1 MSIKHHI
8 PNALTFFRYA
18 CVPLLLIMWPLNM
31 WAAFAIVLL
40 ACISD
45 FLDGY
50 LARLWMVESALGRL
64 LDPNADKLI
73 VATAL
78 ILLCTS
84 GDAPVV
90 AVVLILCRELFV
102 SALRESMAE
111 RQIIIHVSKMAKWKT
126 ATQMIAVLVLMLGVA
141 MQHDI
146 VLKAGESLLWLATG
160 LTLWTGWDYFKG
172 SIKQL

>member
-1 MSIKHHI
+1 MTIKHHI
-8 PNALTFFRYA
+8 PNALTLFRYA
-18 CVPLLLIMWPLNM
+18 CVPLLLAAWPWNL
-31 WAAFAIVLL
+31 WAALIIVLL

-45 FLDGY
+45 FFDGY
-50 LARLWMVESALGRL
+50 LARLWKVESALGRL

-102 SALRESMAE
+102 SALREAMIE
-111 RQIIIHVSKMAKWKT
+111 RQIVIHVSTLAKWKT
-126 ATQMIAVLVLMLGVA
+126 ATQMTATLVLMLGAA
-141 MQHDI
+141 MQQPI
-146 VLKAGESLLWLATG
+146 IAQVGESLLWLATG

>member
-8 PNALTFFRYA
+8 PNALTLFRYA
-18 CVPLLLIMWPLNM
+18 CVPLLLMIWPLST
-31 WAAFAIVLL
+31 WAAFAVVLL

-50 LARLWMVESALGRL
+50 LARLWKVESALGRL

-84 GDAPVV
+84 NDAPVV

-111 RQIIIHVSKMAKWKT
+111 RQIIIHVSQMAKWKT
-126 ATQMIAVLVLMLGVA
+126 ATQMIAVLVLMLGA
-141 MQHDI
+141 TLNQEI
-146 VLKAGESLLWLATG
+146 ISKAGESLLWLATG
-160 LTLWTGWDYFKG
+160 LTVWTGWDYFKG